1 MPRPYEAVARAIR
14 QDAEIDVVP
23 EKIRDQG
30 RLAGAI
36 RPSNHQ
42 EKRLRHADLRRD
54 WPRVVVLRFSVWPGR
69 GTFSPRTTR
78 PEGSTLAKRATRP
91 ERMML
96 PDMARPFVCAVSAAS
111 LAACAPA
118 FESSAADKSTALF
131 FFCTMSTV

>member
-14 QDAEIDVVP
+14 QDAEIDVLP

-69 GTFSPRTTR
+69 GTWMRERRNPGARR
-78 PEGSTLAKRATRP
+78 P
-91 ERMML
+91 
-96 PDMARPFVCAVSAAS
+96 PDVA
-111 LAACAPA
+111 
-118 FESSAADKSTALF
+118 
-131 FFCTMSTV
+131 